1 MGAPIGLVLPWL
13 TTPLKPMNY
22 IHAQDTNV
30 IEYPY
35 SIEKLR
41 RDNPETSFPAVMSEE
56 ELAEWGVFAIEEQDP
71 PAFSEQT
78 ESIQLQPPALVDG
91 VWVREWLVI
100 KASLEEIE
108 SRTIEQAAIIRK
120 QRNGV
125 LTATDYSQLVD
136 YPGSDIQKQIL
147 TQFRQALRDI
157 PQQTGFPWNVIWPE
171 RDGGT

>member
-1 MGAPIGLVLPWL
+1 MR
-13 TTPLKPMNY
+13 
-22 IHAQDTNV
+22 
-30 IEYPY
+30 
-35 SIEKLR
+35 S
-41 RDNPETSFPAVMSEE
+41 DNPQTSFPIEMSAE
-56 ELAEWGVFAIEEQDP
+56 ELAKWGVFAVEEQDP

-78 ESIQLQPPALVDG
+78 ESIELQPPSLMNG
-91 VWVREWLVI
+91 VWVRSWLVI

-125 LTATDYSQLVD
+125 LTATDYTQLVD